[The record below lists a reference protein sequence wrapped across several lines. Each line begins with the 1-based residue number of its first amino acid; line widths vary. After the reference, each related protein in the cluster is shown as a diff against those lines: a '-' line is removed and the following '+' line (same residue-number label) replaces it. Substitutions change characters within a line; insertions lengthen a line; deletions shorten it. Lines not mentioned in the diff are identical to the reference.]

1 MKTKL
6 YLLPLLVAI
15 LVGSTGFFTSC
26 SNDDGGGMPV
36 IESVRITDPE
46 KADSTFTQAAPG
58 SMIVIQ
64 GRNLAHATAL
74 YINDQ
79 EVSFNPNMN
88 TDHSLIATIPSEENG
103 FQLTVWN
110 EKLNPEIRLVT
121 PYGEATYAFKVLA
134 PTPSISR
141 VAGKY
146 PREAGDMLTIYG
158 TNFLDVER
166 VYFSDVNPLA
176 EEDPETGLKPEK
188 GTEVDVADFS
198 LSQNRYFDEKD
209 KRYVSDSEMYF
220 NLPALPFTKGYLVIE
235 TPQGSTV
242 SEYAALP
249 PVPVITS
256 ISSDM
261 PVPGST
267 VTLKGLY
274 FINVTD
280 ILIGGNTAVSAENIT
295 VADNESELTFVM
307 PARPDNTTTISIKTL
322 GGTSNEFKFYQ
333 FENILVDFDGRGK
346 DLGWSPNAEYR
357 TATPDA
363 APFVSDGTF
372 GVFDCVNPAWN
383 WWSTMI
389 FFEADNGSAYELPSF
404 DLIPA
409 ETPASEVYFT
419 FEVFNNAPI
428 SKIFH
433 YRLVD
438 SNDGEHNW
446 ENWNNDTK
454 VQLIPEFQDR
464 YGDQKYGEWYSTMVP
479 LSRFSGYEDL
489 TYGEIKNMGIK
500 RIRFMLLNYTG
511 EEESVFICVDNI
523 RICTLQSFTPEI

>member
-6 YLLPLLVAI
+6 NILPVLLALLI
-15 LVGSTGFFTSC
+15 GSAGLFTAC
-26 SNDDGGGMPV
+26 SNDDDNATPV

-46 KADSTFTQAAPG
+46 KADSTFTQATPG

-88 TDHSLIATIPSEENG
+88 TNHSLIATIPSEENG
-103 FQLTVWN
+103 FELTVWN

-121 PYGEATYAFKVLA
+121 PHGSATFAFKVLA

-141 VAGKY
+141 IAGKY

-158 TNFLDVER
+158 TNFLDVDR

-176 EEDPETGLKPEK
+176 EDPETGLKPEK
-188 GTEVDVADFS
+188 GNEVDVVDFR

-209 KRYVSDSEMYF
+209 KRYVADSEMMF
-220 NLPALPFTKGYLVIE
+220 TLPQLPFSTGYLVIE
-235 TPQGSTV
+235 TPQGSSV

-261 PVPGST
+261 PIPGST
-267 VTLKGLY
+267 VTIKGLY
-274 FINVTD
+274 FINVTG
-280 ILIGGNTAVSAENIT
+280 IMFGGNIAVNAEAIT

-307 PARPDNTTTISIKTL
+307 PARPDNSTTISVQTL
-322 GGTSNEFKFYQ
+322 GGASNEFDFYRY
-333 FENILVDFDGRGK
+333 ENLLVDFDGKGR
-346 DLGWSPNAEYR
+346 DLGWEPNAQYR

-363 APFVSDGTF
+363 APYVSDGTF

-389 FFEADNGSAYELPSF
+389 FFEPNSGTTYELPSY
-404 DLIPA
+404 DQISSD
-409 ETPASEVYFT
+409 TPASEVYLT
-419 FEVFNNAPI
+419 FEVFNEAPI
-428 SKIFH
+428 SKMFH

-464 YGDQKYGEWYSTMVP
+464 YGNQKYGEWYSTVIP
-479 LSRFSGYEDL
+479 LSRFSGFEDM
-489 TYGEIKNMGIK
+489 TYGDIKDLGIK
-500 RIRFMLLNYTG
+500 RLRFMLLNYTG
-511 EEESVFICVDNI
+511 EEEKVFICVDNI

>member
-6 YLLPLLVAI
+6 YILPLLMAL
-15 LVGSTGFFTSC
+15 LVGSSAFFTAC
-26 SNDDGGGMPV
+26 SDDSEGGQPV

-46 KADSTFTQAAPG
+46 KADSTFTQATPG

-88 TDHSLIATIPSEENG
+88 TNHSLIATIPTEENG
-103 FQLTVWN
+103 FELTVWN
-110 EKLNPEIRLVT
+110 DKLNPEIRLVT
-121 PYGEATYAFKVLA
+121 PGGVATFSFKVLA

-146 PREAGDMLTIYG
+146 PRVAGDELTIYG

-176 EEDPETGLKPEK
+176 IDSVTGQKVEK
-188 GTEVDVADFS
+188 GNEIDVENYK
-198 LSQNRYFDEKD
+198 LSQSRYYDEKA
-209 KRYVSDSEMYF
+209 KQYVSDSEMQLT
-220 NLPALPFTKGYLVIE
+220 LPSLPYEKGFLVIE
-235 TPQGSTV
+235 TPQGSSV

-249 PVPVITS
+249 PAPVLRS

-267 VTLKGLY
+267 VTIKGDY
-274 FINVTD
+274 FINVES
-280 ILIGGNTAVSAENIT
+280 ILIGGNTAVADENIT

-307 PARPDNTTTISIKTL
+307 PARPEATTTISVKTI

-333 FENILVDFDGRGK
+333 YETLLVDFDGRGR
-346 DLGWSPNAEYR
+346 DLNWSPNAEYR
-357 TATPDA
+357 VATPDA
-363 APFVSDGTF
+363 APYVSDLTF

-383 WWSTMI
+383 WWSTMMY
-389 FFEADNGSAYELPSF
+389 FEANNGTAYELPSY
-404 DLIPA
+404 DLIP
-409 ETPASEVYFT
+409 EDTPSSEVYLT
-419 FEVFNNAPI
+419 FEVFNQSPI

-433 YRLVD
+433 YRFVD
-438 SNDGEHNW
+438 SSDGEHNW

-464 YGDQKYGEWYSTMVP
+464 YGNQTFGEWYCTMVP
-479 LSRFSGYEDL
+479 LSRFTGFEDK
-489 TYGEIKNMGIK
+489 TYGEIKNTGIK
-500 RIRFMLLNYTG
+500 RIRLMLLNYTG
-511 EEESVFICVDNI
+511 EEERVFICVDNI
-523 RICTLQSFTPEI
+523 RISTLQSFTPEI